1 MSADWKAD
9 AALPEEQ
16 SRGEGN
22 HKGDSIKRAKCV
34 QNTVV
39 GLLVQILAVVAEE
52 QLVSAC
58 SKTLQQLCTLDTG
71 PHI

>member
-1 MSADWKAD
+1 MCA
-9 AALPEEQ
+9 
-16 SRGEGN
+16 
-22 HKGDSIKRAKCV
+22 
-34 QNTVV
+34 VV

-58 SKTLQQLCTLDTG
+58 SKTTQQLCTLDTG